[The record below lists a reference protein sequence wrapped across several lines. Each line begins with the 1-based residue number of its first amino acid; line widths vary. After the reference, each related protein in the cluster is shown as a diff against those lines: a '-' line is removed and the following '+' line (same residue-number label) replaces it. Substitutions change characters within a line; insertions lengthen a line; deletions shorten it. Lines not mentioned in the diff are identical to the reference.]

1 MKKCVLF
8 LSLLYFVL
16 FILPVAT
23 AIIEEDWGN
32 YTRIDEAKRDGSG
45 NTVTLNLLRKS
56 YSSDDGKYTVTAR
69 DFDAQGTV
77 VLDITFMGRQE
88 TLILKGEWDA
98 NRMKIIFTPPEEL
111 FNKMM
116 IITPKKM
123 VPPAGV
129 FTCCPEAEINI
140 DLIRP
145 ELFLEFKE
153 DKTAVT
159 YQYIAVDPFA
169 NWSDDAISK
178 ISPFDNSTESVTI
191 NIEDIPNAYR
201 INEQIPVELTV
212 TNHGD
217 AESHDNVVYID
228 TDGLIIEEGM
238 AYYQLPSLSGKNQ
251 KNLAGP
257 SSHNIKMKLK
267 FPSPPKKLN
276 YTIHAYVK
284 GVKEGV
290 TYYYD
295 ATNIITLLPSVK
307 LQKSATKES
316 MLPSRQE
323 VERIYHSIDANEI
336 YRWLQGGEVYVS
348 IGVTNYQNHEI
359 KGLKLTDSPGRQ
371 LIVDNQSLAWTF
383 DLKPFEAK
391 EFKYRV
397 KALRPG
403 TFRLPPAELTYS
415 DLNRTWSMFSTT
427 PSTEVHG
434 PCVQVYKKPDS
445 SVIQPGSNVSI
456 SVTIRNSG
464 DMPSRVKIMDMIPE
478 NSTFIGGILY
488 YEGVLAPK
496 DSAIISYNISI
507 ETEGQV
513 QLPAPS
519 MFINGREDTGCG
531 EPILSKI
538 MVQEPAQPTP
548 VKTISVPVETPLE
561 NLTPP
566 PGQQYRFLE
575 GLIPALMLILAV
587 AVLIILHRSNK

>member
-32 YTRIDEAKRDGSG
+32 YTRIDETKRDGSG

-169 NWSDDAISK
+169 NWSNDVISK

-201 INEQIPVELTV
+201 INEQISVELTV

-251 KNLAGP
+251 KNLVEP

-267 FPSPPKKLN
+267 FR
-276 YTIHAYVK
+276 Y
-284 GVKEGV
+284 
-290 TYYYD
+290 
-295 ATNIITLLPSVK
+295 
-307 LQKSATKES
+307 
-316 MLPSRQE
+316 
-323 VERIYHSIDANEI
+323 
-336 YRWLQGGEVYVS
+336 
-348 IGVTNYQNHEI
+348 
-359 KGLKLTDSPGRQ
+359 
-371 LIVDNQSLAWTF
+371 
-383 DLKPFEAK
+383 
-391 EFKYRV
+391 
-397 KALRPG
+397 
-403 TFRLPPAELTYS
+403 
-415 DLNRTWSMFSTT
+415 
-427 PSTEVHG
+427 
-434 PCVQVYKKPDS
+434 
-445 SVIQPGSNVSI
+445 
-456 SVTIRNSG
+456 
-464 DMPSRVKIMDMIPE
+464 
-478 NSTFIGGILY
+478 
-488 YEGVLAPK
+488 
-496 DSAIISYNISI
+496 
-507 ETEGQV
+507 
-513 QLPAPS
+513 
-519 MFINGREDTGCG
+519 
-531 EPILSKI
+531 
-538 MVQEPAQPTP
+538 
-548 VKTISVPVETPLE
+548 
-561 NLTPP
+561 
-566 PGQQYRFLE
+566 
-575 GLIPALMLILAV
+575 
-587 AVLIILHRSNK
+587 

>member
-1 MKKCVLF
+1 M
-8 LSLLYFVL
+8 
-16 FILPVAT
+16 
-23 AIIEEDWGN
+23 
-32 YTRIDEAKRDGSG
+32 
-45 NTVTLNLLRKS
+45 
-56 YSSDDGKYTVTAR
+56 
-69 DFDAQGTV
+69 
-77 VLDITFMGRQE
+77 
-88 TLILKGEWDA
+88 
-98 NRMKIIFTPPEEL
+98 
-111 FNKMM
+111 
-116 IITPKKM
+116 
-123 VPPAGV
+123 
-129 FTCCPEAEINI
+129 
-140 DLIRP
+140 
-145 ELFLEFKE
+145 
-153 DKTAVT
+153 
-159 YQYIAVDPFA
+159 
-169 NWSDDAISK
+169 
-178 ISPFDNSTESVTI
+178 
-191 NIEDIPNAYR
+191 
-201 INEQIPVELTV
+201 
-212 TNHGD
+212 
-217 AESHDNVVYID
+217 
-228 TDGLIIEEGM
+228 
-238 AYYQLPSLSGKNQ
+238 
-251 KNLAGP
+251 
-257 SSHNIKMKLK
+257 
-267 FPSPPKKLN
+267 
-276 YTIHAYVK
+276 K

-531 EPILSKI
+531 EPLLSKI
-538 MVQEPAQPTP
+538 LVKEPTPPTP
-548 VKTISVPVETPLE
+548 VKTINVPVETPLE
-561 NLTPP
+561 NLTPLP
-566 PGQQYRFLE
+566 SQQYRFLE

>member
-212 TNHGD
+212 TNYGD

-267 FPSPPKKLN
+267 FPYPPKKLN